1 MGWIYV
7 INTIFDG
14 EYVKSKVINRPLD
27 QLVARTQYLYDLI
40 QNMEAGQLLIAPNV
54 TVKAD
59 TVPGQPVYYNATE
72 SRFEQCLAEVNTGQN
87 NYGRPTDRAQIR
99 GLILTKHTDSTADI
113 ALYGRVKASI
123 YPDIDW
129 AAISDGG
136 VQLHGDVYV
145 SAVTPGNLSDSTSHL
160 EVRVGSLDGEGN
172 LHFTPD
178 IEGSLRDHVHY
189 RWRLTENL
197 GSVIT
202 DEGWLPAAVFTANG
216 ISVPSGYTHG
226 YNVAT
231 DADLSAHF
239 PPTPV
244 VANNLFVDGLKAA
257 DEDDYLVDENGIW
270 WKGSD
275 TPWTKPT
282 FFYTAEL
289 DTPTGI
295 VTSLRPAT
303 SGIPVQPQNA
313 AGESATTGD
322 LYLALLAA
330 DLFAGSGINSNYAL
344 SNNVRTDGK
353 LDITPIVPRII
364 PGTNVSIDADE
375 GDATNGYHGPMVINA
390 GVGAGVQVYPVVA
403 ELNNTAE
410 DKYGDLPVISFPNG
424 RNNTDVVYKV
434 AIPTNVQAGRK
445 LKLELDLLAAQIV
458 SDDLD
463 AEYQLI
469 RPGVTVPSSW
479 TTMTSIPAGI
489 TAAGKPNTVQTEEID
504 VEPGD
509 TVLIKLI
516 QPLSPPSYDL
526 MISKVLAII
535 GS

>member
-1 MGWIYV
+1 MPWIFT

-40 QNMEAGQLLIAPNV
+40 QNMEAGQLLVAPNV
-54 TVKAD
+54 AVKAD
-59 TVPGQPVYYNATE
+59 TVPGQPVYYNEAE
-72 SRFEQCLAEVNTGQN
+72 SRFEQCLSEVSTGQN
-87 NYGRPTDRAQIR
+87 NYGRPTARAMLR
-99 GLILTKHTDSTADI
+99 GLILVKHTDNTADI
-113 ALYGRVKASI
+113 ALYGRVKQSI
-123 YPDIDW
+123 YSDIDW

-145 SAVTPGNLSDSTSHL
+145 SAVTAGNLSDSTSHL

-172 LHFTPD
+172 LYFTPD
-178 IEGSLRDHVHY
+178 VEGSLRDHVHY
-189 RWRLTENL
+189 KFQLTENL

-202 DEGWLPAAVFTANG
+202 DEGWLLAAVFTANG

-231 DADLSAHF
+231 DSELAPHF

-244 VANNLFVDGLKAA
+244 VANNLFVDGALA
-257 DEDDYLVDENGIW
+257 EEGEDYLVNVDGIW
-270 WKGSD
+270 WKGVD

-295 VTSLRPAT
+295 VTSLQPAT
-303 SGIPVQPQNA
+303 SGIPVQPQNSV
-313 AGESATTGD
+313 GESATTGD

-330 DLFAGSGINSNYAL
+330 DLFAGTGENANFAL
-344 SNNVRTDGK
+344 SNVVRTDGK
-353 LDITPIVPRII
+353 LELTPVVSRVI
-364 PGTNVSIDADE
+364 PGTGVSIDAAVGNETD
-375 GDATNGYHGPMVINA
+375 GFYGSLTIHA
-390 GVGAGVQVYPVVA
+390 GVSAGVQVYPVVA

-410 DKYGDLPVISFPNG
+410 DKYGDIPVISFPQG
-424 RNNTDVVYKV
+424 RNATDVVYKV
-434 AIPTNVQAGRK
+434 AVPTNVQAGRK
-445 LKLELDLLAAQIV
+445 LKLELDLLAAQV
-458 SDDLD
+458 VGDSLD

-469 RPGVTVPSSW
+469 RPDVAVPTIW
-479 TTMTSIPAGI
+479 TSMASIPAGI
-489 TAAGKPNTVQTEEID
+489 TAAGKPNTVQTDEID

-509 TVLIKLI
+509 TVLIRLI